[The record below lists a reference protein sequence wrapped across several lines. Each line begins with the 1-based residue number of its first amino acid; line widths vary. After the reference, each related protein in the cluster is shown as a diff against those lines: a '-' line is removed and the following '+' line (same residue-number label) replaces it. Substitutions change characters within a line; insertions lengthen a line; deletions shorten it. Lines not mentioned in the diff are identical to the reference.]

1 MRCRNFINAYLNT
14 TIRDTQC
21 LSSSIHPFSILSM
34 QFIVRSNI
42 RIGFYSH
49 FIDIQYFFFFCN
61 FNFQV
66 YAAIQHVKFVSRLL
80 HVNRHSRYI
89 IALTRKNDPTNAPFV
104 IRHLPQRL
112 VTSKCV
118 PSADART
125 HANISHFYFGFSVYI
140 HIYNLLSS
148 GLF

>member
-1 MRCRNFINAYLNT
+1 MQEFHKCLFEHDNT
-14 TIRDTQC
+14 RYTMSLFLYPPILDSLHAIHCSQQYSNRFLFAFHWHTI
-21 LSSSIHPFSILSM
+21 
-34 QFIVRSNI
+34 
-42 RIGFYSH
+42 
-49 FIDIQYFFFFCN
+49 FFFCN

-118 PSADART
+118 SSADART